1 MINALWLYY
10 VLFLFL
16 WMFYFINCLQFLN
29 VFWCPDVQQS
39 ENTFVC
45 VRKAFHASPNV
56 YKRKSKEIHM
66 ESEPCGVDCFL
77 LQVCLAHSALCTPR
91 WALYLFVYP
100 LLFSSHP
107 LCSLLQKGAK
117 EFVDQNMLRSQRSRR
132 RRRQQRPTSSSCPGP
147 SESPEEGK
155 QGDSDHETTSS
166 SGGSLISQEIGL
178 ELLLKAP
185 SALSALARMTKG
197 VTEKVQFL
205 TFVVF
210 IDFLFIVL
218 RFAYSPL
225 P

>member
-1 MINALWLYY
+1 
-10 VLFLFL
+10 
-16 WMFYFINCLQFLN
+16 
-29 VFWCPDVQQS
+29 
-39 ENTFVC
+39 
-45 VRKAFHASPNV
+45 
-56 YKRKSKEIHM
+56 M

-77 LQVCLAHSALCTPR
+77 LQVCPAHSAFCTLRCELC
-91 WALYLFVYP
+91 LFVYP

-147 SESPEEGK
+147 SESAEEGK

-185 SALSALARMTKG
+185 SALSTLGRMTKG

-218 RFAYSPL
+218 RFPYSQL
-225 P
+225 LQSRYM